1 MIYFAKPGKRAR
13 ASFSDSLPLAVGEG
27 LDGGGGLAAELVLE
41 EVPVAILVDVFL
53 GTPELHK
60 GGIIM
65 QLVLDRILSP
75 VRKSVKVRSL
85 PTFPIKYCRY
95 SYHSKLVSYQFY

>member
-13 ASFSDSLPLAVGEG
+13 ASFSDALPLAVGEG

-53 GTPELHK
+53 GTPELHNCE
-60 GGIIM
+60 IIIK
-65 QLVLDRILSP
+65 VVVHKRILSP
-75 VRKSVKVRSL
+75 VRICSQIIVRK
-85 PTFPIKYCRY
+85 FA
-95 SYHSKLVSYQFY
+95 